1 MSIRQFHFYLGV
13 TVRRRSNWN
22 AWHVIESIRA
32 FPAKVRPVIH
42 LAHIIFTGPV
52 FMYAP
57 MLLSARGHDTSC
69 DSQSVNSPTSQPAS
83 KLLPRR
89 DFVFV
94 MWCVVSTRSWWQ
106 QESRRISM
114 RCDMMSQGKHR
125 TGIINLI
132 VHDGRTYDETGQ
144 KHVEGNLG
152 ALLWFNVKRTNVR
165 KDEWMNK

>member
-13 TVRRRSNWN
+13 TVRRGSNWN

-83 KLLPRR
+83 QQIITKERFRLCDVMCCKYEILMAAGVAPHLHAMWYDVAGQTQNRNNKSNRTWRANVRR
-89 DFVFV
+89 D
-94 MWCVVSTRSWWQ
+94 
-106 QESRRISM
+106 
-114 RCDMMSQGKHR
+114 R
-125 TGIINLI
+125 TETCRGEPGSFAL
-132 VHDGRTYDETGQ
+132 VQCETDECT
-144 KHVEGNLG
+144 EG
-152 ALLWFNVKRTNVR
+152 
-165 KDEWMNK
+165 WMNE